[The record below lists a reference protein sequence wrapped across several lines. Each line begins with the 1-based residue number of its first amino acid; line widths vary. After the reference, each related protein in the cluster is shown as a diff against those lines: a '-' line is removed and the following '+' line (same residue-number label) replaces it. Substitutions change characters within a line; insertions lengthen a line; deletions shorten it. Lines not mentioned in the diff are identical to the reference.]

1 MANIIIEK
9 LSERIQNPH
18 TAEYFAEVLSCYYS
32 GNMRS
37 AVVMLY
43 STVICDLIYKLE
55 ELCEI
60 YGDEGAKNI
69 LDNIEKQQKFNS
81 KSTTWESSLP
91 EECARAKKILTDV
104 DLSNFMALQQLR
116 HLCAHPVLKGDKILY
131 KPNPDIVLGHIRN
144 MLEGILTKP
153 AFHTSKFYKVL
164 IEDIAK
170 IKNILVDRNDFKR
183 YVTLKY
189 LDRLNSVDLEFDVF
203 KRLWKFV
210 FILHNEECDKNRKIN
225 ASMLQIILE
234 HHTDAI
240 LNRIKEEGNYFAKN
254 FSVENDEVFKDY
266 LVLANEFSDLYD
278 NLPDEKKIEIDA
290 KIKKDKTK
298 GFKAMAIFKADNFV
312 NHIMER
318 TDESHTIT
326 KYLAGYLEGK
336 AGKECVMKYYVKLY
350 SESYNYD
357 SADERFDEFIE
368 PNLEAFSLD
377 QLTEIMNAT
386 DKNGQ
391 ISGRRRAK
399 GANDKIKEQVLKLNP
414 KFDFSAY
421 LNFYQQQ

>member
-9 LSERIQNPH
+9 LRERIQNPH
-18 TAEYFAEVLSCYYS
+18 IAGYFAEVLSCYYS

-60 YGDEGAKNI
+60 YGDEDAKNI
-69 LDNIEKQQKFNS
+69 LDKIEKQQESNP
-81 KSTTWESSLP
+81 KSTTWESNLP
-91 EECARAKKILTDV
+91 EECARTKKILTDA
-104 DLSNFMALQQLR
+104 DLSNFIALQQLR
-116 HLCAHPVLKGDKILY
+116 HLCAHPVLKGDKTLY

-144 MLEGILTKP
+144 MLEGVLAKP
-153 AFHTSKFYKVL
+153 AFHTGRFYKIL

-170 IKNILVDRNDFKR
+170 IKNILVDPKDFKR

-189 LDRLNSVDLEFDVF
+189 LDRLNNVDLEFDVF

-210 FILHNEECDKNRKIN
+210 FKVDNEDCNQNRKIN
-225 ASMLQIILE
+225 AYMLVIMLE
-234 HHTDAI
+234 RHTDAI
-240 LNRIKEEGNYFAKN
+240 LNRIKDEGKYFAKN
-254 FSVENDEVFKDY
+254 FSIEDNEVFMVY
-266 LVLANEFSDLYD
+266 LKMANEFSGLYD

-298 GFKAMAIFKADNFV
+298 GFIAMAIFKAGNIV

-318 TDESHTIT
+318 IDESHNII
-326 KYLAGYLEGK
+326 KYLAGYLERN
-336 AGKECVMKYYVKLY
+336 AGKECEMKYYVRLY
-350 SESYNYD
+350 SESFSYD
-357 SADERFDEFIE
+357 SADDRFDDFIE
-368 PNLEAFSLD
+368 PNLEAFSLG

-386 DKNGQ
+386 DSNGQ

-399 GANDKIKEQVLKLNP
+399 GANDKIKEQVLKLDP

-421 LNFYQQQ
+421 PNFQ

>member
-55 ELCEI
+55 ELWDT
-60 YGDEGAKNI
+60 YADEGAKKI
-69 LDNIEKQQKFNS
+69 LDEIEKQQEDNP
-81 KSTTWESSLP
+81 KSTAWESDLP
-91 EECARAKKILTDV
+91 KECAKTKKILTDA
-104 DLSNFMALQQLR
+104 DLSNFLTLQQLR
-116 HLCAHPVLKGDKILY
+116 HLCAHPVLKGDKTLY
-131 KPNPDIVLGHIRN
+131 KPNADIVLGHIRN
-144 MLEGILTKP
+144 MLEGVLTKP
-153 AFHTSKFYKVL
+153 AFHTSKFYKIL
-164 IEDIAK
+164 IEDISK
-170 IKNILVDRNDFKR
+170 IKNILVDPKDFKR

-210 FILHNEECDKNRKIN
+210 FKVHNEDCNHNRKIN
-225 ASMLQIILE
+225 AYMLMIILKR
-234 HHTDAI
+234 HTDAI
-240 LNRIKEEGNYFAKN
+240 LNRIKDEGNYFAKN
-254 FSVENDEVFKDY
+254 FSIEDNEIFMAY
-266 LVLANEFSDLYD
+266 LKMTNEFSGLYA
-278 NLPDEKKIEIDA
+278 NLPDEKKIEVDA

-298 GFKAMAIFKADNFV
+298 GFIAMAIFKADNIV

-326 KYLAGYLEGK
+326 KYLAGYLERN
-336 AGKECVMKYYVKLY
+336 AGKECAMKYYVKLY
-350 SESYNYD
+350 SASFNYD
-357 SADERFDEFIE
+357 SADDRFDDFIE
-368 PNLEAFSLD
+368 PNLAAFSLD

-399 GANDKIKEQVLKLNP
+399 GANDKIKEQVLKLDP
-414 KFDFSAY
+414 EFDFSAY
-421 LNFYQQQ
+421 LNFH